1 MSLKKIKEKNP
12 GVEFSTKASKKA
24 SDAVKKNSL
33 TSQLNVDTY
42 NQKYSSQVAKKD
54 SAKESAKKK
63 LNDKAWKFV
72 QQVPSNKNTDS
83 FKESKGGFYDEK
95 GDKRIEID

>member
-12 GVEFSTKASKKA
+12 GIEFSTKTSKKA

-33 TSQLNVDTY
+33 TSQLTVDSY
-42 NQKYSSQVAKKD
+42 KQKYSSQVAKKD

-83 FKESKGGFYDEK
+83 FKASKGGVYNEK
-95 GDKRIEID
+95 GDKMIEED